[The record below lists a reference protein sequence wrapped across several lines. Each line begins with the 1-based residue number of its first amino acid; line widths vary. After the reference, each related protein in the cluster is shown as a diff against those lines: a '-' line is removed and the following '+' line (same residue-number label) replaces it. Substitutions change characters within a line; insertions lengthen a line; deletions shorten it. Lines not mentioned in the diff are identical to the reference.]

1 MIQVKNLSNMEKR
14 VIIYCRESRDDYL
27 INYDRIETQRDLLVK
42 FCQREGYTN
51 IIDIVMHDDM
61 TGTDFARFDDI
72 KEKIMNGEVDVL
84 VMKDS
89 SRLGRNQIESLKF
102 VEMLSEYNVELIF
115 EGGTYNEDF
124 FPLEAWFNERRAKDD
139 SIKIRTNLRYKME
152 EGELI
157 IRAHYGYIK
166 KGKKLIIDEEV
177 AWVVKKIFNLYLKG
191 YGYRAIASKLN
202 EEAIPTPSQHRQTQT
217 PANRPVSNA
226 WVGQHVSRI
235 LKQEVYTGTMVGGTT
250 EKVSFKSDKT
260 RRKPKEKWIKVENTH
275 EAIITKKDFDTVQK
289 MIKSKVKFAPKTRKP
304 SPFAGLVECGR
315 CGHNMYMIR
324 SKKRPDAFICGK
336 YHKEGKINKE
346 LRSGCR
352 THRLRED
359 DLEQIIKKHI
369 ENVLNNSEYRKHVY
383 KEFES
388 VEFVKQNT
396 ENTKKTLTNK
406 LDKFK
411 KQYKIVYEDKLN
423 GDIPDFIFK
432 EKSKE
437 LEDNINII
445 KKQIKELEEQI
456 EELSG
461 IDTNIDKIDIAF
473 KELLEGKITKQ
484 LITKILNK
492 VVVFDKEEI
501 TKEQQA
507 LYNVDNDT
515 YNEIWKNGGIV
526 LVFAYNVQHV
536 FTTRWLAYLIDTK
549 IFDLKEYFEL
559 HTV

>member
-1 MIQVKNLSNMEKR
+1 
-14 VIIYCRESRDDYL
+14 
-27 INYDRIETQRDLLVK
+27 
-42 FCQREGYTN
+42 
-51 IIDIVMHDDM
+51 
-61 TGTDFARFDDI
+61 
-72 KEKIMNGEVDVL
+72 
-84 VMKDS
+84 
-89 SRLGRNQIESLKF
+89 
-102 VEMLSEYNVELIF
+102 
-115 EGGTYNEDF
+115 
-124 FPLEAWFNERRAKDD
+124 
-139 SIKIRTNLRYKME
+139 ME

-492 VVVFDKEEI
+492 VIVFDKEEI

-536 FTTRWLAYLIDTK
+536 FTSRWL
-549 IFDLKEYFEL
+549 
-559 HTV
+559 

>member
-84 VMKDS
+84 IMKDS

-492 VVVFDKEEI
+492 VIVFDKEEI

-536 FTTRWLAYLIDTK
+536 FTSRWL
-549 IFDLKEYFEL
+549 
-559 HTV
+559 

>member
-84 VMKDS
+84 IMKDS

-461 IDTNIDKIDIAF
+461 IDTNIDKIDIVF

-515 YNEIWKNGGIV
+515 YYEIWKNGGIV

-536 FTTRWLAYLIDTK
+536 FTSRWL
-549 IFDLKEYFEL
+549 
-559 HTV
+559 